1 MMSEGN
7 GFATRDAFLGPAKRR
22 FTDVEIETLGKVR
35 IRSLTELERS
45 KFEAS
50 MRAKNGEVSNVKL
63 VDMKARLIVLCVVD
77 GEGNPLLT
85 HRDIDQLLQQDSKVT
100 NELVDAIQAHC
111 GFTKTDIE
119 ELEKNCGATATG
131 S

>member
-1 MMSEGN
+1 MSEGN

-22 FTDVEIETLGKVR
+22 FTEAEIENLGKVR

-50 MRAKNGEVSNVKL
+50 MRAKDGQVSNVKL

-77 GEGNPLLT
+77 GDGNPLLT
-85 HRDIDQLLQQDSKVT
+85 HRDIDQILQQDSKVT
-100 NELVDAIQAHC
+100 NELVDRIQEHC
-111 GFTKTDIE
+111 GFTKADIE
-119 ELEKNCGATATG
+119 DLEKNCAPTPTG
-131 S
+131 N